1 MAYISPAE
9 GEYDMDG
16 DGKADLLVSSAAKP
30 ASWKGNYK
38 QIGKDITLTG
48 GSEGMIHALPN
59 LAIEWNEERDYLWPI
74 PASERVL
81 SGVLFLRIRVGP
93 TLLIL
98 IELCYGST
106 E

>member
-1 MAYISPAE
+1 
-9 GEYDMDG
+9 
-16 DGKADLLVSSAAKP
+16 
-30 ASWKGNYK
+30 
-38 QIGKDITLTG
+38 
-48 GSEGMIHALPN
+48 MIHALPN